1 MQTADDG
8 RGPLKF
14 QMLHY
19 VKIQTDPDVICL
31 SATAESALVEAAAA
45 EAPGA
50 GVAGRLEGY
59 CVQLER
65 SSVFA
70 HDKALH
76 ALQQLSVCGLPSLAS
91 PQHHLQQ
98 LGRFLDLGQ
107 PALAGALGALV
118 AVLLREGVASRQDG
132 FDDGDGAGAGR
143 VGGGAVEVD
152 RLADMALQ
160 G

>member
-1 MQTADDG
+1 MPHHINGYNIMLTSLVAL
-8 RGPLKF
+8 RPHATL

-70 HDKALH
+70 HDK
-76 ALQQLSVCGLPSLAS
+76 VCHRG
-91 PQHHLQQ
+91 
-98 LGRFLDLGQ
+98 
-107 PALAGALGALV
+107 
-118 AVLLREGVASRQDG
+118 EC
-132 FDDGDGAGAGR
+132 
-143 VGGGAVEVD
+143 
-152 RLADMALQ
+152 
-160 G
+160 